1 MDVKGGKMKEISVVA
16 TGDIHIGKH
25 KYGVTNP
32 KTGLDTSVESVLR
45 CFDHLVYYCI
55 KNKVMLVTINGDLS
69 KGKTLSEEERAE
81 FYRRVKKLNDNG
93 ITVIILKGNH
103 DGSLA
108 KHNSFNIRS
117 LKVLDLKNTHVI
129 DEPTLITKDA
139 YYVIAMPYIEDIET
153 WVTEYKNI
161 RKKVWGTK
169 KKIIVCLHGNVEG
182 VKHHFSELLESDEP
196 LDIPMSLFKNDDA
209 IIAVCCAHQHLHQV
223 LNEKPYVFYS
233 GSLDRVTFAE
243 RDQPK
248 GFVHFRYADSKLRKN
263 FVEVEAK
270 KFIQIE
276 VKGKAIPKGDY
287 KGAVVKVIVENTG
300 EKVNIFD
307 VDYVESKL
315 KEAGAE
321 YVTISRRTLENEGIK
336 KFNTVKGIGISF
348 KKRVASWVERNVDVR
363 IREQVKKLGIEFL
376 EESQEVK

>member
-1 MDVKGGKMKEISVVA
+1 MKEISAVSTA
-16 TGDIHIGKH
+16 DIHIGKH

-55 KNKVMLVTINGDLS
+55 QHKVTLVKINGDLS

-81 FYRRVKKLNDNG
+81 FYKRVKKLNDNG

-103 DGSLA
+103 DGSLT
-108 KHNSFNIRS
+108 KQNSFNIRS

-129 DEPTLITKDA
+129 DEPTLITKDS
-139 YYVIAMPYIEDIET
+139 YYVIAMPYIEDVET
-153 WVTEYKNI
+153 WVKEYKAL

-196 LDIPMSLFKNDDA
+196 LDIPMSLFKNDEA
-209 IIAVCCAHQHLHQV
+209 IIAVCCGHQHQHQV
-223 LNEKPYVFYS
+223 LSEKPYVFYS
-233 GSLDRVTFAE
+233 GSLDRVSFAE

-248 GFVHFRYADSKLRKN
+248 GFVHFRYSDSKLKKS

-270 KFIQIE
+270 RFIQIE
-276 VKGKAIPKGDY
+276 VKGKAVPKMNY
-287 KGAVVKVIVENTG
+287 KGAVVKVVVESDG

-307 VDYVESKL
+307 VEYIESKL
-315 KEAGAE
+315 REAGAE
-321 YVTISRRTLENEGIK
+321 YVTINRRTLESDGTK
-336 KFNTVKGIGISF
+336 KFNTIKSTGLSF
-348 KKRVASWVERNVDVR
+348 KKRIASWVDRHVDPR
-363 IREQVKKLGIEFL
+363 LREQVKKLGIDL
-376 EESQEVK
+376 VEESQEVR